1 MHIALHKVNV
11 LVPSV
16 VWHPQTGECGEWAI
30 ILAGSL
36 SAIPS
41 RPLGKLR
48 TYGSCLASLVFTNQ
62 CERTGLGTANL

>member
-48 TYGSCLASLVFTNQ
+48 TYGSCLATLH
-62 CERTGLGTANL
+62 